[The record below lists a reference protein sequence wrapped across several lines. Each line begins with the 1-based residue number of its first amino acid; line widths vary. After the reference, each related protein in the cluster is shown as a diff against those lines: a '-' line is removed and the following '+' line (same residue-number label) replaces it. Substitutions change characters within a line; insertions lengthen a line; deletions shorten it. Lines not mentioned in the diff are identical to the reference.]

1 MLFID
6 EKKVRRNFAQIL
18 RILSKKKKKEK
29 KDWECRFR
37 TFQFSCIEN
46 HAELSSGFVQYF
58 IIRSYSYERKPSF
71 LESREISKTI
81 LPLYFSSLAL
91 DGVRFFRHSAKENS
105 SFDKIELKVSRVK
118 GEPFTKS
125 GTTETL
131 VGPRRGSQ
139 CLSHQPSTT
148 IGYWILVVSVP
159 IKKLPF
165 QRPEGTIKRN
175 IAGLVV
181 SLIYF
186 LLKRIIKQLCKVIS

>member
-1 MLFID
+1 MQVSNFSIQLYR
-6 EKKVRRNFAQIL
+6 ESRR
-18 RILSKKKKKEK
+18 E
-29 KDWECRFR
+29 
-37 TFQFSCIEN
+37 TF
-46 HAELSSGFVQYF
+46 SSSEFVQYF
-58 IIRSYSYERKPSF
+58 IIRSYSYERKPFF

-81 LPLYFSSLAL
+81 LPPCFSAPAL

-105 SFDKIELKVSRVK
+105 SFDKIELKMSRVK

-139 CLSHQPSTT
+139 CLSHQPST
-148 IGYWILVVSVP
+148 IGYWILVVSTP

-186 LLKRIIKQLCKVIS
+186 LLKRIIKQLCKAISQSQFL